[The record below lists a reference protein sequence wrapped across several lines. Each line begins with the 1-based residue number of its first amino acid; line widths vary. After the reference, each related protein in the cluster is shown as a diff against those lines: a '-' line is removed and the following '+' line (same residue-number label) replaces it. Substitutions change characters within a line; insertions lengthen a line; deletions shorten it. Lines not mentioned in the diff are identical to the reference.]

1 MALVKAENLS
11 AQVTGFNRLPMV
23 RQLGLMVGIAV
34 SIALAVVI
42 ILWSQQP
49 SYRMLYGNL
58 DDQQVMEISN
68 ILDQSGIKYEINQ
81 ATGAV
86 MVDGSRLYDARLK
99 LAGAGLPRDSG
110 VGYELLH
117 KEQGFGTSQFIET
130 ARYQQALEGELSKT
144 ITSIS
149 AVKGARVHLALPK
162 QSAFVRN
169 KKRPSASVVVTLNQ
183 GRTLSPDQAAS
194 VTHLVASSVPGMLA
208 DDVTLV
214 DHTGRL
220 LSMPGSMNE
229 MRYTATQFDYRKN
242 LEEYYT
248 KRIENILMPILG
260 ADGMR
265 AQVVA
270 DLDFTVTEKTQ
281 EAYNPDLPS
290 IRSEQT
296 IEELNQA
303 ARTGLQG
310 VPGALTNQPPE
321 DANLAQNGALQGT
334 DSSEQSIDKNSSRRV
349 VRNYELDRTV
359 SHTKLSTG
367 TVTRLS
373 VAVVVDNMQETN
385 DAGEVVSRAMT
396 QEEIDRITSLVRE
409 AVGYRADRGDS
420 VNVINAPF
428 QQVAEP
434 EPLPEPSLFEQPW
447 VWDIIKQLAAIVAII
462 LLIFTVIKPV
472 LTSLAKQGKRPAA
485 LPAGAGEAA
494 EGMGA
499 EQLALAGG
507 GAVPALPGG
516 KSYEDQL
523 ADAKAV
529 VTQDPRR
536 VAEIVKGW
544 VEADAG

>member
-1 MALVKAENLS
+1 MALVKADNIS

-23 RQLGLMVGIAV
+23 RQLGLMVGIAI

-42 ILWSQQP
+42 ILWAQQP

-81 ATGAV
+81 NTGAI
-86 MVDGSRLYDARLK
+86 MVDGSRVYDARLK

-110 VGYELLH
+110 VGYELLQ

-130 ARYQQALEGELSKT
+130 ARYQQALEGELVK
-144 ITSIS
+144 SIS
-149 AVKGARVHLALPK
+149 SLSSVKSARVHLAIPK

-169 KKRPSASVVVTLNQ
+169 KKKPSASVVVALNQ
-183 GRTLSPDQAAS
+183 GRTLAPDQAAS
-194 VTHLVASSVPGMLA
+194 ITHMVASSVPGMLA
-208 DDVTLV
+208 EDVTLV

-220 LSMPGSMNE
+220 LSMPGSMAE

-248 KRIENILMPILG
+248 SRIENILTPFLG
-260 ADGMR
+260 AERVR

-281 EAYNPDLPS
+281 EAFNPDLPS
-290 IRSEQT
+290 IRSEQSFEDST
-296 IEELNQA
+296 QSSRSGA
-303 ARTGLQG
+303 QG

-321 DANLAQNGALQGT
+321 DANLAEGGGLQGAAGA
-334 DSSEQSIDKNSSRRV
+334 EQNANKNSSRRV

-367 TVTRLS
+367 TVKRLS
-373 VAVVVDNMQETN
+373 VAVVVDNMQEVVE
-385 DAGEVVSRAMT
+385 GESSTRPMT
-396 QEEIDRITSLVRE
+396 QEELDRITSLVRE
-409 AVGYRADRGDS
+409 AVGYRAERGDS

-428 QQVAEP
+428 QQMLEP
-434 EPLPEPSLFEQPW
+434 EPLPEPGLMEQPW
-447 VWDIIKQLAAIVAII
+447 IWDVVKQLAAIVAIV

-485 LPAGAGEAA
+485 AAGELPAGND
-494 EGMGA
+494 
-499 EQLALAGG
+499 QLALAGG
-507 GAVPALPGG
+507 APALPGG
-516 KSYEDQL
+516 RSYEDEL
-523 ADAKAV
+523 TDAKAV

-536 VAEIVKGW
+536 VAEVVKGW
-544 VEADAG
+544 VDVDGG